1 MKNTCLLQR
10 CLSVSAALAASVMAI
25 AHEGDLKLRDWKG
38 PVKAE
43 AYRVD
48 DPVSSKAAVTFRSNG
63 VRLMSW
69 LPLASMNA
77 SATSGNDVWGY
88 VSPSGREYAIMG
100 LSSGTAF
107 VEVTNPGNAQVVAF
121 RSGPSSLWRNMKTYK
136 TYAYAVSEGGGGIQV
151 FDLSQIDSGT
161 VTQLGSIDASTG
173 TTATHTMIIS
183 NYVDQGGTER
193 AFLYRMGGGS
203 NGLRIYSLANPAVP
217 VLVGSWSPK
226 YVHDGAV
233 YYYSSGPY
241 AGKEVFFACGGL
253 NGGQTDTG
261 MDILD
266 VTNKSAITTIGR
278 CTYANANFCHQVW
291 LSEDRQFAYIND
303 ELDEDN
309 RGIYAVG
316 RIVNVSNLA
325 APVVVGTY
333 NTGLTSIDHNEY
345 VKGNLL
351 YCSNYTTGLRIFD
364 ISNGASPQQVAW
376 FDTFPNDDGTASGAA
391 TFNGLWSNYPFLP
404 SGTILGSDL
413 ESGLFVWRVGPE
425 PATIDFPE
433 GQPSWFGVR
442 QRVAVE
448 VTPGSGFSLGQN
460 GVRLNTTIGGVQ
472 ASTPMQEES
481 PGLWVASAPPV
492 ACGATVSWSIS
503 VDVADGSVIRS
514 PLQGDYTGTGGSGV
528 TQISRDACEVSTG
541 WTIGAPGDNAT
552 AGLWINADPV
562 GTAAQPENDVSSDG
576 TRCFIT
582 GNGAVGGAVGAA
594 DIDGGTTTLTSPA
607 YSIAGLTDPRISY
620 WRWFSN
626 NQGAAPN
633 LDTMP
638 IQISGDNGASWTQ
651 LELVSENAGA
661 WVQKSFRVRDF
672 VSPAA
677 TTVRLRFIA
686 RDLDSGSVV
695 EAGVDEISVSDTRC
709 ATGDLDGNGIVD
721 AGDIGSLLLQFGGSG
736 SADLDGNGVVDA
748 GDIGVM
754 LLLF

>member
-1 MKNTCLLQR
+1 VIKKSLVR
-10 CLSVSAALAASVMAI
+10 WSVSASAALAASVIAV
-25 AHEGDLKLRDWKG
+25 AHEGDLKLRDWMG
-38 PVKAE
+38 PVKGE
-43 AYRVD
+43 AFRAD
-48 DPVSSKAAVTFRSNG
+48 DPASTKAAVSFRASG

-69 LPLASMNA
+69 LPLNTLDAA
-77 SATSGNDVWGY
+77 ATSGNDVWGY
-88 VSPSGREYAIMG
+88 VSPSGKEYAIMG

-107 VEVTNPGNAQVVAF
+107 VNVTNPSNAQLVAF
-121 RSGPSSLWRNMKTYK
+121 RSGPNSLWRNMKTYK

-151 FDLSQIDSGT
+151 FDLSQIDSGV
-161 VTQLGSIDASTG
+161 VTPLASVDATTG

-183 NYVDQGGTER
+183 NYVDQGGVER

-217 VLVGSWSPK
+217 ALVGTWSPK

-266 VTNKSAITTIGR
+266 VTNKSAITTLGR

-333 NTGLTSIDHNEY
+333 NTGQTSIDHNEY
-345 VKGNLL
+345 VRGNLL

-364 ISNGASPQQVAW
+364 ITSGASPQQVAW
-376 FDTFPNDDGTASGAA
+376 FDTHPDDDATPSGRP

-404 SGTILGSDL
+404 SGTILGSDI
-413 ESGLFVWRVGPE
+413 ERGLFVWRVGPE
-425 PATIDFPE
+425 PATLTFPE
-433 GQPSWFGVR
+433 GQPLWFGVR
-442 QRVAVE
+442 QRVAVQ
-448 VTPGSGFSLGQN
+448 VALGSGSSLGTG
-460 GVRLNTTIGGVQ
+460 GVSLRTTIGGTQVT
-472 ASTPMQEES
+472 TPMHEES

-492 ACGATVSWSIS
+492 PCGAPVAWSVGVS
-503 VDVADGSVIRS
+503 VNDGSEVRS
-514 PLQGDYTGTGGSGV
+514 PLQGDYAANGGSGV
-528 TQISRDACEVSTG
+528 TQVVRDTCESASG
-541 WTIGAPGDNAT
+541 WVIGATGDNAT
-552 AGLWINADPV
+552 AGIWVNADPV

-576 TRCFIT
+576 TRCFVT
-582 GNGAVGGAVGAA
+582 GNGAVGGALGVA
-594 DIDGGTTTLTSPA
+594 DVDGGTTSLTSPA
-607 YSIAGLTDPRISY
+607 YSIAGLNDPRIGY
-620 WRWFSN
+620 WRWYSN
-626 NQGAAPN
+626 DQGTAPN
-633 LDTMP
+633 ADSMP
-638 IQISGDNGASWTQ
+638 VQISGDNGVTWTQ
-651 LELVSENAGA
+651 LELVTENAGV
-661 WVQKSFRVRDF
+661 WVQKDFRIRDF
-672 VSPAA
+672 LLPSA
-677 TTVRLRFIA
+677 TTVRLRFQA
-686 RDLDSGSVV
+686 RDLGTGSIV
-695 EAGVDEISVSDTRC
+695 EAGVDEITVSDTRC
-709 ATGDLDGNGIVD
+709 ASGDLDGNGIVD

-736 SADLDGNGVVDA
+736 TGDLDGNGVVDA
-748 GDIGVM
+748 GDIGSL